1 MEHFVEHGINAP
13 VISFDSG
20 ATSHKEIDL
29 KSQTNEE
36 ELIKLQKLK
45 INYDCSSMIIIKGT
59 VPVPRF

>member
-29 KSQTNEE
+29 NLKQTEE
-36 ELIKLQKLK
+36 ELIKLQK
-45 INYDCSSMIIIKGT
+45 
-59 VPVPRF
+59 